1 MWLSFFFKKDFLHSS
16 GVTLFH
22 QFHVYFLSHE
32 VCFYKG
38 HKRDTLFLRRLDFFD
53 GKTLAANE
61 WDTFEKNW
69 HGFSKTKFLRC
80 LCACWGRKYRQGK
93 VTGSWNGRE
102 TELWVFTGLTAVEST
117 FPLARQYCTAATRTE
132 LSVVLQFIL
141 SVMALYCWG
150 PSASVETQ
158 KKNQRVKHLLTFS
171 MQWS

>member
-1 MWLSFFFKKDFLHSS
+1 MFYCITFSLMWLSFFCFFLKKDFLHSS

-38 HKRDTLFLRRLDFFD
+38 HKRDTLFFRRLDFFD

-102 TELWVFTGLTAVEST
+102 TESLVG
-117 FPLARQYCTAATRTE
+117 RT
-132 LSVVLQFIL
+132 LSFHRVNCCWKHISLGQTIL
-141 SVMALYCWG
+141 HSSY
-150 PSASVETQ
+150 
-158 KKNQRVKHLLTFS
+158 
-171 MQWS
+171 